1 MRYDKK
7 IESMQIAP
15 VAIDIIR
22 IGNDSHRTAK
32 QTAPTAS
39 KAKQT
44 RSNRSKPENE
54 TPKSLDVAIRIAFF
68 RFSYPFHRHVM
79 QTNPFSL
86 SEDKIKRA
94 CLLHPCSQLRPTKAI
109 RENMDAKRHA
119 QPNMR
124 PCAPLTGHVVPF
136 LKLVVSV
143 ERTSPRDYA
152 FFVPLGSG
160 ERPFGI
166 APTFTRRKYYSKKPP
181 HLCDPS
187 ERNVVCSTSS
197 LPRSSA

>member
-7 IESMQIAP
+7 IESMQIIP
-15 VAIDIIR
+15 VATDATC
-22 IGNDSHRTAK
+22 IGNDSCRTAK
-32 QTAPTAS
+32 QVTPTAS
-39 KAKQT
+39 SPKQT
-44 RSNRSKPENE
+44 SSKQSNPKSE
-54 TPKSLDVAIRIAFF
+54 TPKFLDVAIRIAFF
-68 RFSYPFHRHVM
+68 RFAYPFHRYVM

-124 PCAPLTGHVVPF
+124 LCAPLAGHVVPF

-166 APTFTRRKYYSKKPP
+166 APTFTGQKYYSKK
-181 HLCDPS
+181 
-187 ERNVVCSTSS
+187 RK
-197 LPRSSA
+197 PRQNCRGPFVT